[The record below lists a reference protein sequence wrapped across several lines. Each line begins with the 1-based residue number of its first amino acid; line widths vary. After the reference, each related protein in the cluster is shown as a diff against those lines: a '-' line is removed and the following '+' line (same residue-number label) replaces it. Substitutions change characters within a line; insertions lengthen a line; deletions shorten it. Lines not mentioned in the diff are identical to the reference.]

1 MEFAR
6 ILQTTGDLFAN
17 KTHNAHDA
25 QAVSHSEKP
34 HPNVTKVISHWDLL
48 KYVGDLCH
56 LLSFIILIYN
66 MKKKKNCLG
75 VSYRT
80 QEIYL
85 VVFLLRYSDLFF
97 APQVSAWNAVFKVLF
112 IGMTLYCIYLIR
124 FERPICVSYEA
135 IMDKFPHRVAIL
147 PIALLVGFLLP
158 DYSLWAM
165 FHPLFHRVYNA
176 TVVLEAFA
184 ILPQL
189 ALLRKIREIEIV
201 TGGYIFCL
209 GMYRGIYILSWIWR
223 IVQLHEYFSGV
234 YIKFIFG
241 MIQFLLYGD
250 FIVNYVKSL
259 QAKKPFVTLPI

>member
-1 MEFAR
+1 M
-6 ILQTTGDLFAN
+6 
-17 KTHNAHDA
+17 
-25 QAVSHSEKP
+25 SHSAGNHSSDASHAVAVADPP
-34 HPNVTKVISHWDLL
+34 HPNTVKTITHWDVL

-56 LLSFIILIYN
+56 LLSFVILIYN
-66 MKKKKNCLG
+66 MKKKQNCLG

-85 VVFLLRYSDLFF
+85 VIFLLRYSDLFF
-97 APQVSAWNAVFKVLF
+97 APQPSTWNVICKVLF
-112 IGMTLYCIYLIR
+112 IGLTIYCIYLIR
-124 FERPICVSYEA
+124 FKRPICVSYEA
-135 IMDKFPHRVAIL
+135 IMDKFPHRFTVL
-147 PIALLVGFLLP
+147 PIALLVGFILP
-158 DYSLWAM
+158 DHSLWAI

-223 IVQLHEYFSGV
+223 IVEMNEYFSSV

-241 MIQFLLYGD
+241 VVQFLLYGD
-250 FIVNYVKSL
+250 FLINYVKSL